1 MDGFIFYCKL
11 WGTEKCSPDIR
22 HLKFFKEKKP
32 GEKIPLWPVGEEL
45 RKLDQI
51 CKKCEFRLFEI
62 KEKKCLLCGNKDI
75 QWERAKKIEY
85 QFGFI
90 EGNFYRCDKCNTELI
105 AQKKFNYETY

>member
-1 MDGFIFYCKL
+1 MFYCKF

-22 HLKFFKEKKP
+22 HLKFFKEKKS

-51 CKKCEFRLFEI
+51 CKKCDFRLFEI
-62 KEKKCLLCGNKDI
+62 EKEKCLLCGNKDI
-75 QWERAKKIEY
+75 QWLGSKKIEY

-90 EGNFYRCDKCNTELI
+90 EGNFYRCDQCNTELI
-105 AQKKFNYETY
+105 AKKKFNNEIE